1 MSRGRNPWIWGGA
14 ALLLGL
20 LPWKLLAVIPLVL
33 MLFFPRIGARLPV
46 RQQRVACPK
55 CAQSL
60 RQNQHFCTNCGWDLS
75 QAYTP
80 DGTDPFPPAATER
93 PQEPIRTP
101 QVETSLATP
110 AEKPLETAV
119 EPVLAQTTEAPPSKA
134 AIPGNQPP
142 EPRIEPEPR
151 VDPVL
156 ADTQPPIEE
165 TVAAEESPQPV
176 EDIASV
182 PVEPWG
188 MPEPKPAPTAATMTE
203 RGVRMFDN
211 GRIQEAIDQFTK
223 AIALDPYFR
232 EAFERRAEAYA
243 RQGRG
248 EQADEDRRKL
258 QGLNAN
264 SSPG

>member
-1 MSRGRNPWIWGGA
+1 MSRGRNPWLWGGA

-20 LPWKLLAVIPLVL
+20 LPWKLLAVVPLVL
-33 MLFFPRIGARLPV
+33 MLFLPRIGARLPV
-46 RQQRVACPK
+46 RQQRLACPK

-60 RQNQHFCTNCGWDLS
+60 RTNQHFCTNCGWDLS

-80 DGTDPFPPAATER
+80 DGTDPFPPTTTER

-101 QVETSLATP
+101 QVETSLGTP
-110 AEKPLETAV
+110 AEKPLEPPI

-134 AIPGNQPP
+134 EITGNQPP
-142 EPRIEPEPR
+142 EPRIEPKPR
-151 VDPVL
+151 MEQVL
-156 ADTQPPIEE
+156 AETQTAIEE
-165 TVAAEESPQPV
+165 PGAPEEPPQPV
-176 EDIASV
+176 EDIAPV
-182 PVEPWG
+182 PAEPWG
-188 MPEPKPAPTAATMTE
+188 MPEPKPAPTAANMTE
-203 RGVRMFDN
+203 RGARMFDD

-223 AIALDPYFR
+223 AIALDPYFS

-248 EQADEDRRKL
+248 QQADEDRRRL
-258 QGLNAN
+258 QGLNAS